1 VGDRDLDPDP
11 DLDDRPSFANPDLH
25 HRRVRDAGVR
35 KTPFITILFAWI
47 AIPSA
52 FITILFAWIA
62 IPSPCITIFFA
73 RIAILFPR
81 IAISFA
87 GIVVFASRLTD
98 PRRSSVRSLLCF
110 ATRRHVTS

>member
-35 KTPFITILFAWI
+35 KTPFV
-47 AIPSA
+47 
-52 FITILFAWIA
+52 TILFAWIA